1 MILIPVAVGPLQAN
15 CYILGEAPG
24 GKAVVIDPGYEEKKI
39 QKALDSEKLIPEAVL
54 NTHGHI
60 DHIGAD
66 EAFGVPVYVH
76 SLDLKMLRDA
86 SLNLS
91 DFLDRPFTVNSSV
104 RTFEDGQELSF
115 GTLLLKV
122 IHTPGHTPGGV
133 CFFLLEPKSKILFSG
148 DTLFYRGIGRADFS
162 GADPGQ
168 LVSSI
173 REKIFTLSPETV
185 VYPGHGVPTTIK
197 EEKEENPFL

>member
-1 MILIPVAVGPLQAN
+1 MILTPVAVGPLQAN
-15 CYILGEAPG
+15 CYILAEAPG
-24 GKAVVIDPGYEEKKI
+24 GKALIIDPGYEEKKI
-39 QKALDSEKLIPEAVL
+39 QKALDEDNLKPEAVL

-60 DHIGAD
+60 DHIGCD

-86 SLNLS
+86 SMNLS
-91 DFLDRPFTVNSSV
+91 DFLDRPFTVSSSV
-104 RTFEDGQELSF
+104 RTLEDGQELSF
-115 GTLLLKV
+115 GALKLKV
-122 IHTPGHTPGGV
+122 IHTPGHTPGGI
-133 CFFLLEPKSKILFSG
+133 CLLLLEPKSDILFSG
-148 DTLFYRGIGRADFS
+148 DTLFYHSIGRADFS

-173 REKIFTLSPETV
+173 REKLFTLSPGTV